1 MQLVTSSSFL
11 SKTKFVNK
19 LMTFFIQVLIRM
31 FNGLSSYI
39 EIEMYNTNLSIEESN
54 PSTVFLNSIHWIL

>member
-1 MQLVTSSSFL
+1 
-11 SKTKFVNK
+11 
-19 LMTFFIQVLIRM
+19 MTFFIQVLIRM

-54 PSTVFLNSIHWIL
+54 PSTVSLNSIH

>member
-39 EIEMYNTNLSIEESN
+39 EIEMYNANLSIEESN
-54 PSTVFLNSIHWIL
+54 PSTVSLNSIH